1 MPGRGRE
8 MWMQR
13 SLFVSFALGA
23 ALTVI
28 GGASGQISSSRPIK
42 IVVPFAAGGA
52 VDALARFLSDEMGRS
67 EGMTFVV
74 EDRPGAGTVIGT
86 EAVSHAQP
94 DGHTLLMTANSFVIN
109 PHLKKLPY
117 NALSSFEPLCLLARS
132 PHVIVVSATS
142 PYQSLGELLDAARAK
157 PGELTMAANGPA
169 TAHHIA
175 FEMLQQAANVKITFV
190 PYPGP
195 APAATA
201 LLGGH
206 VASANVDLAV
216 VAEHLRAGKL
226 RALAVLSRERIE
238 GFSNVPTAIE
248 AGLNDVEMEGT
259 LGIVAPAG
267 APKEVISKLSAWL
280 TAALRAP
287 GMQAKLTSQG
297 LDSVG
302 MCGANF
308 GAYLQ
313 KQYDEYG
320 RIIRQANIHIN

>member
-1 MPGRGRE
+1 

-13 SLFVSFALGA
+13 SLSFSFALGA
-23 ALTVI
+23 AFTII
-28 GGASGQISSSRPIK
+28 GGAGAQISSSRPVK

-52 VDALARFLSDEMGRS
+52 VDALARFLGDEVGRS
-67 EGMTFVV
+67 EGATFVI

-86 EAVSHAQP
+86 EAVSHAKP

-109 PHLKKLPY
+109 PHLKKLSY
-117 NALSSFEPLCLLARS
+117 DALSSFEPVCLLARS
-132 PHVIVVSATS
+132 PHVLVVGADS
-142 PYQSLGELLDAARAK
+142 PYRTLGELLDAARAK

-175 FEMLQQAANVKITFV
+175 FEMLQRAADVKITFV
-190 PYPGP
+190 SYPGP

-216 VAEHLRAGKL
+216 VAEHLKAGKL

-238 GFSNVPTAIE
+238 AFPNVPTAIE
-248 AGLNDVEMEGT
+248 AGFEDVEMEGT

-267 APKEVISKLSAWL
+267 TPKEVISQLSAWL
-280 TAALRAP
+280 MTALRTP
-287 GMQAKLTSQG
+287 GMHAKLTSQG

-302 MCGANF
+302 MCGASF
-308 GAYLQ
+308 GTYLR
-313 KQYDEYG
+313 KQFDEYG
-320 RIIRQANIHIN
+320 RIIRHANIRIN

>member
-1 MPGRGRE
+1 M
-8 MWMQR
+8 
-13 SLFVSFALGA
+13 
-23 ALTVI
+23 TVVI
-28 GGASGQISSSRPIK
+28 
-42 IVVPFAAGGA
+42 
-52 VDALARFLSDEMGRS
+52 
-67 EGMTFVV
+67 

-117 NALSSFEPLCLLARS
+117 NALSSFEPVCLLARS
-132 PHVIVVSATS
+132 PHVLVVGADS
-142 PYQSLGELLDAARAK
+142 PYRTLGEFLDASRAK

-175 FEMLQQAANVKITFV
+175 FEMLQRAANVKITFV

-216 VAEHLRAGKL
+216 VAEHLKAGKL

-238 GFSNVPTAIE
+238 AFPMSQRR
-248 AGLNDVEMEGT
+248 
-259 LGIVAPAG
+259 
-267 APKEVISKLSAWL
+267 W
-280 TAALRAP
+280 RP
-287 GMQAKLTSQG
+287 G
-297 LDSVG
+297 
-302 MCGANF
+302 
-308 GAYLQ
+308 
-313 KQYDEYG
+313 
-320 RIIRQANIHIN
+320 

>member
-1 MPGRGRE
+1 MRIE
-8 MWMQR
+8 NYVSI
-13 SLFVSFALGA
+13 SLAVGA
-23 ALTVI
+23 ALTSI
-28 GGASGQISSSRPIK
+28 GGASAQINSSRPFK

-52 VDALARFLSDEMGRS
+52 VDALARLLSDEIGRS
-67 EGMTFVV
+67 QGMTFVV

-86 EAVSHAQP
+86 VAASHAPP

-117 NALSSFEPLCLLARS
+117 DALSSFEPVCLLARS

-142 PYQSLGELLDAARAK
+142 PYQSLGEFLDAARVK

-216 VAEHLRAGKL
+216 VAEHLKAGKF

-238 GFSNVPTAIE
+238 GLPNVPTAIE

-259 LGIVAPAG
+259 LGIVAPG
-267 APKEVISKLSAWL
+267 GTPKEVISQLSAWL
-280 TAALRAP
+280 TTALRAP
-287 GMQAKLTSQG
+287 GTQAKLTSQG
-297 LDSVG
+297 LDSIG
-302 MCGANF
+302 MCGADF
-308 GAYLQ
+308 RAYLQ

-320 RIIRQANIHIN
+320 RIIRQANIRIN